1 MTPKFLAVIAAC
13 AMFLLS
19 PYFPFS
25 VLKMTVGNRVGA
37 FLLIGLVIYAL
48 AIDNT
53 IGLAVFLAVCSLFL
67 EQRRRTVEMVKEM
80 GSVNESTNDAV
91 NEIVSAPDIVP
102 GEIHPPSKEPEVD
115 DYSFEPTDES
125 GTNTYDDVL
134 ESYNDKHPLETVPSQ
149 PNEVSQFL
157 QEKGLASI

>member
-1 MTPKFLAVIAAC
+1 
-13 AMFLLS
+13 
-19 PYFPFS
+19 
-25 VLKMTVGNRVGA
+25 MTVGNRVGA

>member
-134 ESYNDKHPLETVPSQ
+134 ESYKHPLETVPSQ